1 MTGWNRLIQ
10 ISILGISALVLA
22 VPSVALADWVS
33 EKGTASDGN
42 AWASART
49 EVAGVSL
56 MLRCNAMEPPNQKS
70 IAISGRLFDDESVRD
85 AGATSIR
92 LTFEFSNGRA
102 APKAQTEVDFDTARG
117 AWVGSI
123 SMDAAQMDAFGG
135 ASTMGIEDE
144 VGNRLLSIPMTG
156 TRDAQRLMA
165 DQCGAATVSAAENQQ
180 RPELRLAALPAL
192 LPEFFDE
199 QGPVRDHWQVET
211 RLIDG
216 DTHVAGRIKGEFS
229 ILYLRCK
236 RQSPGSLAVMFQHV
250 EIDPMGPIELYVN
263 TELPSGVRHSFYFT
277 PHPGDGRYWEGDM
290 SVDADTFRSLAFAH
304 KVRVK
309 LGDGATYH
317 ESGMGNSVALYDTMK
332 RNCALAPYEMTPERP
347 DCGSPD
353 PALSEAG
360 CSALI
365 AVLDDPEKLS
375 LAYQLRADARLKLG
389 DGEGANADLAASV
402 GDLSSSKSSEA
413 EEKSE
418 LWSLM
423 PPSASET
430 RLAIKDRAM
439 AYRFSTAF
447 ADLPSPSQFNQNP
460 GLEAF
465 VGRGNKSMMAGA
477 FEDAATAYKWAA
489 ELDPEEPTL
498 YEAHA
503 YALSFT
509 ARQNDATKNA
519 FMALRMSPDRPFAL
533 ALLAKSHE
541 IIDED
546 RSAQQYLGEA
556 QRAKP
561 EQPLAQM
568 VACMLANKEE
578 APGAIDICRQAYH
591 LRPRFVGAPYALARA
606 LVRQG
611 QHGEARQYFLDA
623 AKLPYQQASI
633 NRHLGYLFA
642 KDGDLETAIR
652 AYKKVIDWQPDDW
665 VTQYN
670 LALVYNS
677 AEQFPQA
684 QQVLDHMLSNLPE
697 NHELYAKVKQ
707 MLDSIK

>member
-10 ISILGISALVLA
+10 ISVLGVSALVLA
-22 VPSVALADWVS
+22 VPNLALADWVS

-56 MLRCNAMEPPNQKS
+56 TLRCDATEPPHRKS
-70 IAISGRLFDDESVRD
+70 ITIGERLFDGDSVRD
-85 AGATSIR
+85 TGPITIH
-92 LTFEFSNGRA
+92 LIFELSSGRA
-102 APKAQTEVDFDTARG
+102 APKAQTEVEFDTARG
-117 AWVGSI
+117 AWVGSVN
-123 SMDAAQMDAFGG
+123 MDAAQMDAFGG

-144 VGNRLLSIPMTG
+144 AGNRLLSIPMTG
-156 TRDAQRLMA
+156 TRDAQHLMA

-180 RPELRLAALPAL
+180 MPELRPAALPAM
-192 LPEFFDE
+192 LPQFFDD
-199 QGPVRDHWQVET
+199 QSPVRDQWQVET

-216 DTHVAGRIKGEFS
+216 DTHVAGRIRGEFS
-229 ILYLRCK
+229 TLYLRCNQK
-236 RQSPGSLAVMFQHV
+236 SPESLSVMFQHLEV
-250 EIDPMGPIELYVN
+250 DPMGPIELYLN

-277 PHPGDGRYWEGDM
+277 PHPGDGRFWEGEM
-290 SVDADTFRSLAFAH
+290 AVDADAFRSLAFAH

-317 ESGMGNSVALYDTMK
+317 ESGMVNSVALYDAMK
-332 RNCALAPYEMTPERP
+332 KNCALNPYELTPERP
-347 DCGSPD
+347 ECGSPD

-389 DGEGANADLAASV
+389 DGGGANADVAASV
-402 GDLSSSKSSEA
+402 DVTSSKTSEP
-413 EEKSE
+413 EETSE
-418 LWSLM
+418 LWDLI

-430 RLAIKDRAM
+430 RLAIKDRTM
-439 AYRFSTAF
+439 AYRYSTAF
-447 ADLPSPSQFNQNP
+447 ADLPSPSQFSQNP

-477 FEDAATAYKWAA
+477 FGDAATAYKWAV
-489 ELDPEEPTL
+489 ELDPDEPTL

-509 ARQNDATKNA
+509 ARQNDAVNSA

-546 RSAQQYLGEA
+546 RSARQYLSEA

-568 VACMLANKEE
+568 VACMLANKEN
-578 APGAIDICRQAYH
+578 AASAIDICRQAFH
-591 LRPRFVGAPYALARA
+591 TKPRFVGAPYTLALA
-606 LVRQG
+606 LVRREQNA
-611 QHGEARQYFLDA
+611 EARQYFLDA
-623 AKLPYQQASI
+623 AKLPYQQESV
-633 NRHLGYLFA
+633 NRYLGFLFA
-642 KDGDLETAIR
+642 EDGDLEKAIR
-652 AYKKVIDWQPDDW
+652 AYKKVIDRQPDDW

-677 AEQFPQA
+677 ADQYSQA
-684 QQVLDHMLSNLPE
+684 KQVLDHMLNNLPE
-697 NHELYAKVKQ
+697 NHELYAKAKQ
-707 MLDSIK
+707 VLDSIK